1 MGRRLSELFDLEDLI
16 QDALGSAIKDLQTFE
31 HRSEGSFCNW
41 LAQCVEN
48 TMRNHLRNDAAQKRG
63 GGKVKRFTDFAESLA
78 ESIFADG
85 DCLPPSHQARA
96 REDEARVEA
105 ALLHL
110 SERYREVINLR
121 VYCEMSY
128 QEIADT
134 MNLTTENTANVLF
147 LRARHQ
153 LGKLLS

>member
-1 MGRRLSELFDLEDLI
+1 
-16 QDALGSAIKDLQTFE
+16 
-31 HRSEGSFCNW
+31 
-41 LAQCVEN
+41 
-48 TMRNHLRNDAAQKRG
+48 MRNHLRNDAAQKRG

-85 DCLPPSHQARA
+85 DCLPPSHQARV
-96 REDEARVEA
+96 REDEARIEA
-105 ALLHL
+105 ALLQL
-110 SERYREVINLR
+110 SQRYREVINLR

-134 MNLTTENTANVLF
+134 MGLTTANTANVLF